1 MPNRP
6 QFNKNQNKK
15 FCSHPSTSQSN
26 RKILIIILLLFN
38 LTLLNKEETTNENS
52 SDLPGFYYDSIKQ
65 RYFKIQSNT
74 FGVQSVV
81 TNESI
86 RLMSK
91 AKNDLTS
98 NKSTSINLIDN
109 LIKIQFGKFDRNLI
123 NDLEIVYM
131 KQLPLVQLENSVQIK
146 KINTFKLNTNDK
158 QIYFLI
164 NISGYLNNLV
174 QCISINSLS
183 FKRNL
188 SNLDYLPIRFNHLN
202 DSNEFYGTSQ
212 TLRSSGLAYI
222 QNNNYLVTDHYPS
235 EGNINKKQ
243 KLSISFIDFYNR
255 DQLNEKIIFVK
266 NFTLPLWCSSLN
278 SNIEQDNQLNKCVIG
293 FPKNAIMVN
302 FHDNRNE
309 QILDSFSSDVYCAKF
324 KSSDFENQVF
334 IGCKNKFLFGH
345 DLRLNTKESAPIKL
359 EHNSCL
365 NDILF
370 DNVNL
375 NQLYTSDLT
384 GQVNLTNIYPNY

>member
-26 RKILIIILLLFN
+26 RKTLIIITLLLFN
-38 LTLLNKEETTNENS
+38 LTLFNIEETTNENS

-86 RLMSK
+86 RLISK
-91 AKNDLTS
+91 AKNNNLTN

-109 LIKIQFGKFDRNLI
+109 LIKIQFGKFDKNLI

-188 SNLDYLPIRFNHLN
+188 CNLDYLPIRFNHLN

-293 FPKNAIMVN
+293 FPKNAIVVN
-302 FHDNRNE
+302 FNDNRNE
-309 QILDSFSSDVYCAKF
+309 QILDSLSSDVYCAKF
-324 KSSDFENQVF
+324 KSFDFENQVF

-345 DLRLNTKESAPIKL
+345 DLRLNTKEIAPIKL

-384 GQVNLTNIYPNY
+384 GQVNLTKNF